1 MESRR
6 SPTPPFFTPKRSY
19 AKTSPTA
26 NVPVRPSNYA
36 APTCLHGGHRQTLYA
51 SLVRRVDFA
60 YDRRE
65 RIETP
70 DDDFLDLNWT
80 EADSQDTQRIAIL
93 THGLEGSADQRY
105 MRGMARA
112 FVRRGWDAC
121 ALNLRGCS
129 GEPNRQVA
137 TYHSGKTDDLA
148 LVVDHVL
155 DQAYASVALVGFSL
169 GGNLTLK
176 YLGEQGHQLDA
187 RIIGAAVVSAPVDL
201 DASADR
207 IDRWSNWHYTQYF
220 LRSLRRKMRVKA
232 EQHPDRVSTAPLQEI
247 RTLRGFDDAYTA
259 PLHGFRDADDY
270 YRRASSKPVLSKI
283 AVPTLLLNA
292 ANDPFLPPSCYPQSI
307 ARDHDPLT
315 LETPESGGHV
325 GFVSFNDTGEYWS
338 EQRTTSFLKSP

>member
-1 MESRR
+1 ML
-6 SPTPPFFTPKRSY
+6 SPPPSTSPRNPPPSTLNPSPSTRPPHAIAPIVDSTYTPPPL
-19 AKTSPTA
+19 
-26 NVPVRPSNYA
+26 
-36 APTCLHGGHRQTLYA
+36 LHGGHRQTLYA
-51 SLVRRVDFA
+51 SLVRHVDFT

-70 DDDFLDLNWT
+70 DDDFLDLDWAN
-80 EADSQDTQRIAIL
+80 ANAPDARRVAIL
-93 THGLEGSADQRY
+93 THGLEGSADRRY

-129 GEPNRQVA
+129 GEPNRQVT

-187 RIIGAAVVSAPVDL
+187 QIIGAAVVSAPVDL

-220 LRSLRRKMRVKA
+220 LRSLRWKMRVKA

-247 RTLRGFDDAYTA
+247 RTLRGFDD
-259 PLHGFRDADDY
+259 
-270 YRRASSKPVLSKI
+270 
-283 AVPTLLLNA
+283 
-292 ANDPFLPPSCYPQSI
+292 
-307 ARDHDPLT
+307 
-315 LETPESGGHV
+315 
-325 GFVSFNDTGEYWS
+325 
-338 EQRTTSFLKSP
+338 